1 MTKRTTEAVRFSPL
15 QFRVR
20 HPCNINKTAHPQNG
34 VQEKAGKVDHPL
46 IRVAL
51 QEVVNHHRRFFKVA
65 SKVAQNRYA
74 PVAEHN
80 HARRQRPVEQYTGLI
95 H

>member
-20 HPCNINKTAHPQNG
+20 HPCNINKAAHPQNG

-65 SKVAQNRYA
+65 SKVAQTITHRLRNIITPGDSDRSNNIR
-74 PVAEHN
+74 V
-80 HARRQRPVEQYTGLI
+80 
-95 H
+95 

>member
-65 SKVAQNRYA
+65 SKVAQT
-74 PVAEHN
+74 VT
-80 HARRQRPVEQYTGLI
+80 RRLRNIITPGDSDRSNNIRV
-95 H
+95 